1 MSVAT
6 AADVVVQSKKQ
17 QHAAAAE
24 DSGESFEDVLK
35 GVSAQ
40 VRTKVYHLHFGFCAF
55 IYSRRIAGN
64 QAGERDPERLHPA
77 LDK

>member
-1 MSVAT
+1 MAVAT
-6 AADVVVQSKKQ
+6 AADVVVQSKKE

-40 VRTKVYHLHFGFCAF
+40 VRTKVYQLHFLFLCV
-55 IYSRRIAGN
+55 YV
-64 QAGERDPERLHPA
+64 
-77 LDK
+77 

>member
-1 MSVAT
+1 MFFCSCRIITGSSKLKEGAAVAVAT
-6 AADVVVQSKKQ
+6 SADVVVQGKKQ

-40 VRTKVYHLHFGFCAF
+40 VRTKVSHL
-55 IYSRRIAGN
+55 
-64 QAGERDPERLHPA
+64 
-77 LDK
+77 